1 MNNLYS
7 YSFFHISKYFYRQYL
22 IDKLTNNPTEVAR
35 PWDWNVNIRELDS
48 EEGKWPIQMYKAVS
62 KQQI

>member
-35 PWDWNVNIRELDS
+35 PWDGNVNIRELDS
-48 EEGKWPIQMYKAVS
+48 EEGK
-62 KQQI
+62 